1 MLSVASLLNPV
12 KSEQNE
18 MSSLPSKSSSRV
30 RKSSPSKLPT
40 TTKKQVPKKYEM
52 LIPKPTF
59 YGDIRYP
66 PFEELDE
73 QIMDDIRRFQVNSLG
88 MIKDQSRHIPYNSGK
103 NNFLEKT
110 GRESFEV
117 FYYDS
122 RIPDEHKDYTVMWDY
137 NIGLVRITPFFK
149 CCNYTK
155 TTPAK
160 MLAQNPGLRDITHSI
175 TGGELTAQ
183 GYWMPFSCARDLCA
197 TFCHHIAPALI
208 PIFGPS
214 FPSICVHPKTPE
226 YGRMIISPKTISE
239 AAIQAKSSCSF
250 ILAAKAKISTYP
262 TCHNH
267 HLPKERNSTHASENN
282 RFFDKQHSGS
292 GQAVEDA
299 KSFPPRLFSVAKP
312 LAKNL
317 CSREIVN
324 SILNVD
330 RTDSSHYS
338 SLKRS
343 YSFLTDISNLQI
355 MPDFSARESIDM
367 KENRATKR
375 KTYIETYPGE
385 ACDLKIG
392 TKACLA
398 ENERSTLFT
407 SAQIIE
413 SNSGINNRSEEAKAA
428 HSLIN
433 LRLKNWN
440 ADYEE
445 AGNGSETH
453 ANRRRAT
460 LS

>member
-1 MLSVASLLNPV
+1 MFSVASLLNPV

-30 RKSSPSKLPT
+30 RKSSPTKLST
-40 TTKKQVPKKYEM
+40 TAKKQVPKKYEM
-52 LIPKPTF
+52 IIPKPTF

-73 QIMDDIRRFQVNSLG
+73 QIMQDIRRFQVNSLG

-110 GRESFEV
+110 GRESFEG
-117 FYYDS
+117 
-122 RIPDEHKDYTVMWDY
+122 EHKDYTVMWDY

-183 GYWMPFSCARDLCA
+183 
-197 TFCHHIAPALI
+197 ALI

-214 FPSICVHPKTPE
+214 FPSICVHPETPE

-267 HLPKERNSTHASENN
+267 RLPKERSSTYASENN
-282 RFFDKQHSGS
+282 KFFDKQYSES
-292 GQAVEDA
+292 SQAAVGDA
-299 KSFPPRLFSVAKP
+299 KSFSPRFFSIAKP

-317 CSREIVN
+317 SSRETVN

-330 RTDSSHYS
+330 RTESFHYS
-338 SLKRS
+338 PLKRS
-343 YSFLTDISNLQI
+343 HSFLTDISNLQI
-355 MPDFSARESIDM
+355 MPDLGARESIDI
-367 KENRATKR
+367 KDNRATKR
-375 KTYIETYPGE
+375 KTYIETYPGQI
-385 ACDLKIG
+385 CDFKIG
-392 TKACLA
+392 TNACSV
-398 ENERSTLFT
+398 ENERSTPPT

-433 LRLKNWN
+433 LRLKYWN
-440 ADYEE
+440 ANYEE
-445 AGNGSETH
+445 TGNGSETH